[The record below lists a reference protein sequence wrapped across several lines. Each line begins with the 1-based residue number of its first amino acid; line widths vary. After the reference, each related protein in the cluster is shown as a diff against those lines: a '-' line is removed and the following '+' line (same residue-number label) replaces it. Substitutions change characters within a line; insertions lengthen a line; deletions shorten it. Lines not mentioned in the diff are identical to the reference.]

1 MKIFITGA
9 SGYIGGS
16 VAKYLADAGHEVTGL
31 IRDPA
36 KRDALQALGI
46 TPVLGTL
53 DDSYILTQQ
62 AQAADAV
69 VHTADSDHRASV
81 ETFINALRGSGK
93 PFIHTSGSSVVG
105 DDARGAYE
113 REAIF
118 TEETPFEPM
127 DIRRDRVAINQRVR
141 NAGVEQGIRA
151 IVFCPTMI
159 YGDALGLPTASDQLP
174 KLLAKS
180 RQFGAGAY
188 LGAGVHRW
196 SNVHIEDLAEL
207 YRLALEKAPSAS
219 LFFAENGEAS
229 FIEIAT
235 SISHALG
242 YEGRIESWPADEAIA
257 ELGDWAR
264 FAIGSNSRVRAVNAR
279 ELLGWQPKRESIHQW
294 LRTTNVHW

>member
-46 TPVLGTL
+46 RPVLGTL
-53 DDSYILTQQ
+53 DDAYILTRE

-69 VHTADSDHRASV
+69 VHTADSDHLASV

-93 PFIHTSGSSVVG
+93 AFIHTSGSSVVG

-118 TEETPFEPM
+118 TDETPFEPM

-141 NAGVEQGIRA
+141 RAGVEDGIRA
-151 IVFCPTMI
+151 VVFCPTMI
-159 YGDALGLPTASDQLP
+159 YGDALGLDTASDQLP
-174 KLLAKS
+174 KLLARS
-180 RQFGAGAY
+180 RQVGAGAY

-242 YEGRIESWPADEAIA
+242 FEGRIESWPADEAIA

-279 ELLGWQPKRESIHQW
+279 QLLGWQPRRESIHQW
-294 LRTTNVHW
+294 LRSTEVRW

>member
-118 TEETPFEPM
+118 TDETPFEPM

>member
-36 KRDALQALGI
+36 KREALQALGI

-53 DDSYILTQQ
+53 DDTYILTQQ

-118 TEETPFEPM
+118 TDETPFEPM

-141 NAGVEQGIRA
+141 NAGVELGIRA

-180 RQFGAGAY
+180 RQFSAGAY
-188 LGAGVHRW
+188 MGAGVHRW

-219 LFFAENGEAS
+219 LFFAENGGLRS
-229 FIEIAT
+229 SRSRRPSAT
-235 SISHALG
+235 LWVSKGVS
-242 YEGRIESWPADEAIA
+242 SWPADEAIA

-279 ELLGWQPKRESIHQW
+279 QLLGWLPKRETIHQW
-294 LRTTNVHW
+294 LRSTSVHW

>member
-16 VAKYLADAGHEVTGL
+16 VAKYLVDAGHEVTGL

-36 KRDALQALGI
+36 KREALQALGI

-53 DDSYILTQQ
+53 DDTYILTQQ

-118 TEETPFEPM
+118 TDETPFEPM

-141 NAGVEQGIRA
+141 NAGVELGIRA

-180 RQFGAGAY
+180 RQFSAGAY
-188 LGAGVHRW
+188 MGAGVHRW

-242 YEGRIESWPADEAIA
+242 FEGRIESWPADEAIA

-279 ELLGWQPKRESIHQW
+279 QLLGWLPKRETIHQW
-294 LRTTNVHW
+294 LRSTSVHW